1 MSFLKSQQVEQSC
14 SQYMCRVCL
23 NYTENPIS
31 IYNPRPTTPN
41 SDIKI
46 VDEIY
51 FCTNLE
57 VFNNCFKLN

>member
-1 MSFLKSQQVEQSC
+1 MSSIKNNTVDQSISQF
-14 SQYMCRVCL
+14 MCRVCL
-23 NYTENPIS
+23 NYSENTNS
-31 IYNPRPTTPN
+31 IYESRPTTPN

-57 VFNNCFKLN
+57 VFKPFF

>member
-1 MSFLKSQQVEQSC
+1 MSFLKNKPVEQT

-23 NYTENPIS
+23 NYSENPNS
-31 IYNPRPTTPN
+31 IYDVRPTTPN

-57 VFNNCFKLN
+57 VILQFI

>member
-1 MSFLKSQQVEQSC
+1 MSKQVEQSC
-14 SQYMCRVCL
+14 TQYMCRVCL
-23 NYTENPIS
+23 NYTENPS
-31 IYNPRPTTPN
+31 SVYDARPTTPN

-57 VFNNCFKLN
+57 VFNIN